1 MLTKKILIV
10 DDDESIQTVVK
21 FGVQMVVNWDVLIAD
36 SGYQGIQT
44 ASEQKP
50 DAILLDLMMPDMDG
64 IATFKALQA
73 NPQTAKIPVI
83 FLTAQAQTAATKQF
97 NDLGV
102 SGIITKPFNSLDLPD
117 LITKILDWQI

>member
-1 MLTKKILIV
+1 MPTKKILIV
-10 DDDESIQTVVK
+10 DDDESIQTVVE
-21 FGVQMVVNWDVLIAD
+21 FGVQMVVDWEVLIAR

-44 ASEQKP
+44 ASEQNP
-50 DAILLDLMMPDMDG
+50 DAILLDVMMPDMDG

-83 FLTAQAQTAATKQF
+83 LLTAIAQTAERKQF